1 MFEKNRRPNY
11 YISTYGKDFSQ
22 FSTIALV
29 VIGLFSTSYFWNRD
43 LEFVRNTTTYFVNPK
58 FALFMN
64 ESYFNF
70 NGDGFGGQDLS
81 FILFFFALCLYLFTT
96 MPRNEDKYIL
106 TRIRSGFI
114 VASSVVVFVSNR
126 VIATFFARVKPK
138 EAFMDPSLYT
148 SMLNFGKYSLPDAIF
163 KGCFT
168 SGNVTL
174 ATVMITL
181 AFISLTSSN
190 YWKIIIN
197 FIIFSSWGIIMGIT
211 RVITGENYPTDVLW
225 GYITAILLIIW
236 VYFRVLRVSE
246 QESGKFEIHG
256 NRGEIRWAFSFA
268 LYVLCI
274 GAVLIGIKLAIQNF
288 EWYHPVIIIIG
299 TILAVLVNNNLSDIL
314 YGPIKYD
321 ETEKTS
327 EKME

>member
-1 MFEKNRRPNY
+1 MFEKHRRPNY

-22 FSTIALV
+22 YSTIILI

-43 LEFVRNTTTYFVNPK
+43 LEFVRNTTTYFVDPK

-81 FILFFFALCLYLFTT
+81 FILFFFALCIYLFTT
-96 MPRNEDKYIL
+96 MPRNADKYIL

-114 VASSVVVFVSNR
+114 LVSSVVLFVSNR
-126 VIATFFARVKPK
+126 VIATFFARVNPK
-138 EAFMDPSLYT
+138 EAFINNALYT

-168 SGNVTL
+168 SGYATL
-174 ATVMITL
+174 ATLMITL

-190 YWKIIIN
+190 LFKIVTS
-197 FIIFSSWGIIMGIT
+197 FIVFSSWGIIMSIT

-225 GYITAILLIIW
+225 GFITANLLIIW

-246 QESGKFEIHG
+246 QESGKFEIYG
-256 NRGEIRWAFSFA
+256 NRGELRWAFSFA

-288 EWYHPVIIIIG
+288 EWYHPVIIILG
-299 TILAVLVNNNLSDIL
+299 AILAILVNNNLSNIL

-321 ETEKTS
+321 ETEKIS
-327 EKME
+327 EKIE